1 MEHITNILAKMI
13 DFLATNNIHIINKI
27 LLIIL
32 IFYIVVFVLYTT
44 THLTIK
50 LLKKIIICVIHLFKT
65 K

>member
-13 DFLATNNIHIINKI
+13 DFLTTNNIQIIGKI
-27 LLIIL
+27 FLIIL